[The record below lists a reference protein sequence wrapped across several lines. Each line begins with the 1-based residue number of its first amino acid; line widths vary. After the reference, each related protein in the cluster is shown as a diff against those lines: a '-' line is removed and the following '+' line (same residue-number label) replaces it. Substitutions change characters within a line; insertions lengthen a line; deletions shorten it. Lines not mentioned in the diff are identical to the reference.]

1 MTDIDRLAFRTRE
14 PAGEAEGALVLLH
27 GRGADENDLF
37 PLFDMLDPERRL
49 LGVSPRGPLSMP
61 PGGAHWYVVKRV
73 GFPDPET
80 FFPTFQTLEEWLGA
94 FLEERGVPIDR
105 TVLGGFSQG
114 AVMSFALGLGP
125 GRPRPAAILALSGFM
140 PTVEGFDLNL
150 DELFGFRVAIGH
162 GTFDPVID
170 VAFSRD
176 AQQRLE
182 DAGADVTF
190 KESPMDHTIDP
201 EYLDYLRAWLKRAT
215 SDG

>member
-1 MTDIDRLAFRTRE
+1 MTSPNDLAFRLRE

-37 PLFDMLDPERRL
+37 PLFDMLDPDRRL
-49 LGVSPRGPLSMP
+49 LGVCPRGPLSMP
-61 PGGAHWYVVKRV
+61 PGGAHWYAVKRV
-73 GFPDPET
+73 GFPDPAT
-80 FFPTFQTLEEWLGA
+80 FFPTFETLEGWLGA
-94 FLEERGVPIDR
+94 FLEAQGIPIER
-105 TVLGGFSQG
+105 TVVGGFSQG

-150 DELFGFRVAIGH
+150 DDMFGFRVAIGH
-162 GTFDPVID
+162 GTFDPVIE
-170 VAFSRD
+170 VGFSRD
-176 AQQRLE
+176 AQKRLE

-201 EYLDYLRAWLKRAT
+201 EYLNYLRAWLKRAT
-215 SDG
+215 AFE

>member
-1 MTDIDRLAFRTRE
+1 M
-14 PAGEAEGALVLLH
+14 H

-37 PLFDMLDPERRL
+37 PLFDMLDPEQRL

-61 PGGAHWYVVKRV
+61 PGGAHWYIVRRV
-73 GFPDPET
+73 GFPDPGT
-80 FFPTFQTLEEWLGA
+80 FFPTFETLEGWLGT
-94 FLEERGVPIDR
+94 FLAERGIPIER
-105 TVLGGFSQG
+105 TVIGGFSQG

-140 PTVEGFDLNL
+140 PVVEGFDLNL
-150 DELFGFRVAIGH
+150 DDLFGFRVAIGH

-170 VAFSRD
+170 VTFSRD

-201 EYLDYLRAWLKRAT
+201 VYLDYLRAWLRSAT
-215 SDG
+215 TFD